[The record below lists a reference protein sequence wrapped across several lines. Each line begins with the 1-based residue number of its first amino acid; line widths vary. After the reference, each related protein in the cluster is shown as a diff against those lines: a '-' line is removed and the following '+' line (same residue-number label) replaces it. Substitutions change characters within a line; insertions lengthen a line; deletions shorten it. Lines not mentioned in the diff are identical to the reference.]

1 MRPGREVGLL
11 ALTAAL
17 VATGT
22 SGAAAADDDR
32 ARRVFRLQDT
42 AITESSGLVD
52 LGARMVTTNDSGDG
66 GRLYVLDDTGRT
78 VAVREYA
85 GEPVDVEALA
95 PAGDDAVWVGDIG
108 DNDAERASVTVTRV
122 PLDGGPVASY
132 ELTHPGG
139 RAADAESL
147 LVDPE
152 GRLVLVTKS
161 FAGGAVLRA
170 PARLDPDGPNRL
182 EEVART
188 AELAATDAAL
198 LSPTRV
204 LVRGYGDA
212 GLYAWPSWELVDRVP
227 LPDQPQGEGISVG
240 PGGRVR
246 VSSEGAGTPVWQLPA
261 AATVTRP
268 TDPASP
274 TGATTPSAAPD
285 AGSEPVPTDDADRE
299 GAGVDR
305 LALGTGLL
313 VGGVGLAV
321 LTWVVQRSRRRRPDG
336 S

>member
-1 MRPGREVGLL
+1 MRPGREVALL
-11 ALTAAL
+11 AALTAAL
-17 VATGT
+17 LVMGT
-22 SGAAAADDDR
+22 SGAGAADDR
-32 ARRVFRLQDT
+32 ARRVFRLQD
-42 AITESSGLVD
+42 ASITESSGVVD
-52 LGARMVTTNDSGDG
+52 LGRRMVTTNDSGDG

-78 VAVREYA
+78 AAVREYA
-85 GEPVDVEALA
+85 GDPVDVEALA

-132 ELTHPGG
+132 ELVHPGG

-170 PARLDPDGPNRL
+170 PARLYPDAPNRL

-188 AELAATDAAL
+188 GELAATDAAL

-261 AATVTRP
+261 AATATP
-268 TDPASP
+268 PSP
-274 TGATTPSAAPD
+274 TTPSPTPSPTPSAGDPSADAPSAARGRD
-285 AGSEPVPTDDADRE
+285 GT
-299 GAGVDR
+299 DR

-313 VGGVGLAV
+313 MGGVGLAV
-321 LTWVVQRSRRRRPDG
+321 LTWVVQRSRRRPGGR
-336 S
+336 

>member
-11 ALTAAL
+11 LLTGALLAVGSA
-17 VATGT
+17 VAG
-22 SGAAAADDDR
+22 GAVDDDR
-32 ARRVFRLQDT
+32 ARRVFRLQDER
-42 AITESSGLVD
+42 ITESSGLVD
-52 LGARMVTTNDSGDG
+52 LGSRMVTTNDSGDG
-66 GRLYVLDDTGRT
+66 GRLYVLDEAGRT

-85 GEPVDVEALA
+85 GDPVDVEALA
-95 PAGDDAVWVGDIG
+95 PAGDGAVWVGDIG

-132 ELTHPGG
+132 ELVHPGG

-170 PARLDPDGPNRL
+170 PAQLDPDAPNRL

-188 AELAATDAAL
+188 GELAATDAAL

-227 LPDQPQGEGISVG
+227 LPDQPQGEGLSVG

-261 AATVTRP
+261 AATGTPPGP
-268 TDPASP
+268 TASS
-274 TGATTPSAAPD
+274 TPD
-285 AGSEPVPTDDADRE
+285 AGPDPARSVDAPSDE
-299 GAGVDR
+299 GRRDGVDR

-321 LTWVVQRSRRRRPDG
+321 LTWVVQRSRRRRPG
-336 S
+336 GR